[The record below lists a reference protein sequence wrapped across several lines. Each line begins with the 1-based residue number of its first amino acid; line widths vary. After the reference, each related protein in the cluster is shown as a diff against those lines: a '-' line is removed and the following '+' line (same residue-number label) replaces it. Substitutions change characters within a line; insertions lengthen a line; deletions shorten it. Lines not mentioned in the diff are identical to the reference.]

1 MEGGKLIIDVEAVAA
16 AAMYYLLV
24 ENTLQNPSF
33 MLYMYQIY
41 GPCYE
46 SYVMDFCLS
55 LKCRPNLSP

>member
-1 MEGGKLIIDVEAVAA
+1 MEGGKLKIDADRVAA
-16 AAMYYLLV
+16 AMNYLLG
-24 ENTLQNPSF
+24 ENTLQNPNF
-33 MLYMYQIY
+33 MLYRYQTY

>member
-1 MEGGKLIIDVEAVAA
+1 MEGGKLIIDVEAVA

-33 MLYMYQIY
+33 MLYRYQIY
-41 GPCYE
+41 GPYYE